1 MQPAAPLSCPAC
13 GTPVSAYGG
22 RCPTCGAELPAEPPR
37 APRAPRAQRRA
48 APRPS
53 PLRPLALAAGVGVA
67 VAALVGGAWYLSDR
81 SAELA
86 DPEAGAAETTQAA
99 PTAALPT
106 DPMELHNAL
115 STARRRA
122 QSWQADAALASIQ
135 VSAVDKGRVAE
146 SGTIEVEFGK
156 PKNGQL
162 GPRVP
167 LLPERLFVTIGRRA
181 PESAERRGKPAESIA
196 DPNCPLEQAWRKM
209 VASGI
214 PSNTPVS
221 MRYELSKRHDRAVW
235 YARAGDGDGAVR
247 ILDGNNCAILP
258 R

>member
-1 MQPAAPLSCPAC
+1 MQPAHLLSCPVC
-13 GTPVSAYGG
+13 GTPVSAFGG
-22 RCPTCGAELPAEPPR
+22 RCPSCGAELPAEPPR
-37 APRAPRAQRRA
+37 PARAPRPQRRA
-48 APRPS
+48 APRSS
-53 PLRPLALAAGVGVA
+53 PLRPLALAAGITLALG
-67 VAALVGGAWYLSDR
+67 ALVGGAWYLSNK

-86 DPEAGAAETTQAA
+86 DPAGSAETATAA
-99 PTAALPT
+99 PPAAALPF
-106 DPMELHNAL
+106 DPLDLHNAL
-115 STARRRA
+115 TTARRRA

-146 SGTIEVEFGK
+146 SGTIEVEFGR

-162 GPRVP
+162 GPRAP
-167 LLPERLFVTIGRRA
+167 LLPERLFVKIGGQA
-181 PESAERRGKPAESIA
+181 PETAERRGKAAESIA

-214 PSNTPVS
+214 PSNATVS

-235 YARAGDGDGAVR
+235 VATAAEADGAVR